1 MILNIKILFIC
12 SSYLIILILFPL
24 KIFSL
29 NCDSIKFPRE
39 CHCQRS
45 RQLTHEYPD
54 KIRLKCRQ
62 INFLKKNFSS
72 TNISFD
78 RLIFETTNDNLTLT
92 NSILANLN
100 TRILRFHV
108 ENLFLQKTIFKN
120 ATIGQLL
127 ITNDNAY
134 AGINFDNSN
143 SSFSHSIIDKLELKS
158 IDFQNP
164 IVESI
169 FSNSIIQTLT
179 IQSSK
184 FYGFHHS
191 NSSIFSNSIIQ
202 TLTIQSSKFYGF
214 HHSNSSKFSL
224 KIFSIIS
231 SLNLTNLTDNYLPQ
245 NLEQSQFE
253 QINFLDNQISHLN
266 AFVFHSFER
275 FTGKL
280 NLENN
285 RILSI
290 DSNAFRRLFSI
301 KILSL
306 KKNLFKQIPKKLF
319 IDCQQLTNLDLSFNQ
334 LNSFEK
340 NLFDNLEQLEILIL
354 NHNPIEFIHSE
365 TFLNLKQLKQ
375 IHFEHVHILQQDS
388 ISWLWNLANSNVIHL
403 LKTE

>member
-1 MILNIKILFIC
+1 MILNIKILFLC

-78 RLIFETTNDNLTLT
+78 RLIFETTYDNLTLT

-164 IVESI
+164 IVE
-169 FSNSIIQTLT
+169 
-179 IQSSK
+179 
-184 FYGFHHS
+184 
-191 NSSIFSNSIIQ
+191 SIFSNSIIQ

>member
-191 NSSIFSNSIIQ
+191 NSS
-202 TLTIQSSKFYGF
+202 
-214 HHSNSSKFSL
+214 KFSL

-231 SLNLTNLTDNYLPQ
+231 SLNLTNLADNYLPQ

>member
-29 NCDSIKFPRE
+29 NCDSMKFPRE

-45 RQLTHEYPD
+45 RQLTHEYPN

-191 NSSIFSNSIIQ
+191 NSS
-202 TLTIQSSKFYGF
+202 KFL
-214 HHSNSSKFSL
+214 L